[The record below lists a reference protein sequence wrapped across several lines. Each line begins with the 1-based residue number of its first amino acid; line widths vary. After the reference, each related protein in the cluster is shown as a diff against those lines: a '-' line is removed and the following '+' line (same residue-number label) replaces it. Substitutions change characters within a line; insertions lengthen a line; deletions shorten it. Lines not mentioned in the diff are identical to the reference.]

1 MNTETRNETLRDE
14 TRQKLK
20 DLSKSFLRLHKT
32 LLEGEKAEY
41 EKTNGRISSPNQY
54 LQLVLNDPH
63 FIWLRRM
70 SSLIALIDE
79 ASSIRR
85 PATEEAAKALTDE
98 TEKLLTFAGE
108 DEIFNDKFHIAL
120 QRNADASVTLNDTLS
135 ILKNSRQDAS

>member
-1 MNTETRNETLRDE
+1 MEIHNEIIKDE

-41 EKTNGRISSPNQY
+41 EKTNGRIGSPNQY
-54 LQLVLNDPH
+54 LQLVLDDPH
-63 FIWLRRM
+63 FAWLRRM

-79 ASSIRR
+79 AVSIRR

-98 TEKLLTFAGE
+98 TERLLTFAGD
-108 DEIFNDKFHIAL
+108 DENFNDKFHVAL
-120 QRNADASVTLNDTLS
+120 QRNADASVTLNHTLG
-135 ILKNSRQDAS
+135 ILKLLRQNAS